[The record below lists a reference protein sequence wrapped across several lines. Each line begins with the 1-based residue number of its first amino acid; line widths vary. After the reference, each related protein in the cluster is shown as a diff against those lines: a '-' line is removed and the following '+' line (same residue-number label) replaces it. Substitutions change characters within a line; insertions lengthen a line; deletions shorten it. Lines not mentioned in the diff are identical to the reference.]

1 MLYLLVQQIGAI
13 FWCIHFD
20 EPKHR
25 NKFVADKMILELIIL
40 NDVN

>member
-1 MLYLLVQQIGAI
+1 MLYFLVQQIGAI
-13 FWCIHFD
+13 FWCID